1 MSTVIY
7 VNLGLHYNFHASP
20 SKNDLENGK
29 GGKKQLIVANKLM
42 KVNEKNHQKPKSDAA
57 MS

>member
-1 MSTVIY
+1 MHHQIKMTWRM
-7 VNLGLHYNFHASP
+7 
-20 SKNDLENGK
+20 EK
-29 GGKKQLIVANKLM
+29 GGKKQLIVANKIM

>member
-42 KVNEKNHQKPKSDAA
+42 KVNEKIIKNPKA
-57 MS
+57 MPL